1 MSKTMYKKKEGALAA
16 QKTEM
21 AALPVIEPQTR
32 WIDSVNKLLHVSSDS
47 LGPFKGFEWPV
58 QYELPTRIPYV
69 GFIDSGT
76 E

>member
-1 MSKTMYKKKEGALAA
+1 MSKTMSMKKEGALAA
-16 QKTEM
+16 QKAEM

-32 WIDSVNKLLHVSSDS
+32 WIDSVNTLLHVSPDS
-47 LGPFKGFEWPV
+47 LGSLKGFEWPV
-58 QYELPTRIPYV
+58 QYELLTRIPYV